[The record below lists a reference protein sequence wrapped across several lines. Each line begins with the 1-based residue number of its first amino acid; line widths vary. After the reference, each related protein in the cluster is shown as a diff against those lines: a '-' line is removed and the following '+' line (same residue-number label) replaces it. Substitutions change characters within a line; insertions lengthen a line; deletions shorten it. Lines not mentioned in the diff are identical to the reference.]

1 MIELSETKL
10 EERDQVV
17 WIVDLG
23 GRIMQ
28 LASKKIL
35 DQISKIIDNLQKY
48 FPEMLYRYF
57 LNDKG

>member
-23 GRIMQ
+23 GKIMQ

-35 DQISKIIDNLQKY
+35 DLIIKIVDNLQKY
-48 FPEMLYRYF
+48 FPEMIYRYYF
-57 LNDKG
+57 IYLD